1 MPPRITEKSNRP
13 RVSDRTMVANLATTT
28 LVRFKKTKGVATIT
42 SMKPLG
48 MGIRCLAAGARGP
61 KTINITGTVAHRA
74 GGWMHE
80 SIRGRPA
87 GGEKCLLTSP
97 FIGLALRVAVGTA
110 VTRCPPHRPVL
121 ALLVHTVPTLD
132 VWRRSARWDMDVRYG
147 LQEAGQP
154 AAPESAP
161 RSNGSVDSA
170 AEAGAAIT
178 AAHLSET
185 PSVDARCPVRRDI
198 GNTPSPQTA
207 TTSGCPRWTRACAGA
222 ASP

>member
-28 LVRFKKTKGVATIT
+28 LVRFKKTKGVVTIT

-61 KTINITGTVAHRA
+61 TTINITGTVAHRA

-97 FIGLALRVAVGTA
+97 FIGLALR
-110 VTRCPPHRPVL
+110 
-121 ALLVHTVPTLD
+121 
-132 VWRRSARWDMDVRYG
+132 
-147 LQEAGQP
+147 P
-154 AAPESAP
+154 AASLARLKADFCPEASTWPVAQP
-161 RSNGSVDSA
+161 SRSV
-170 AEAGAAIT
+170 
-178 AAHLSET
+178 
-185 PSVDARCPVRRDI
+185 
-198 GNTPSPQTA
+198 
-207 TTSGCPRWTRACAGA
+207 
-222 ASP
+222 ASMPTDNYMGGFLLHK